1 MRVSKIWITLII
13 ATALFLIAN
22 APAHILKPYLKN
34 SLNFPF
40 TLSGTIWQGAISSQ
54 YFHKASWQ
62 IEPIYLLLAKVSA
75 QITAEIDSDSQISA
89 HAEISPSNKLELNNI
104 NGILTT
110 QYLQQFSPTTPFL
123 FNATIHINQTKA
135 KWDGEFPPKLPS
147 KAQGSLLVEK
157 VNLLGENI
165 GDYQFSFSYLEQSL
179 EGNITSTN
187 ASSVD
192 AAVKLNLS
200 PQNLLTLTGEILPK
214 TKDLQ
219 SIFKELNINLK
230 PNITY
235 QLPLSQ

>member
-89 HAEISPSNKLELNNI
+89 HAEISPFNKLELNNI

-123 FNATIHINQTKA
+123 FNSTIHINQTKA